1 MSYDEGKTGG
11 GLHASDLDPLSLA
24 RAACQDEG
32 KSGAFSSQSTSQ
44 SASTSSASASSA
56 SSSSS
61 ASSASAASAASAAA
75 APPDL
80 GPCFVG
86 RIAVS
91 RQRSEN
97 DALLQRAVSCV
108 YTTII
113 KPAEEGG
120 IKDWMHEHCLAFT
133 DAAEHRMEYT
143 ALFED
148 YEEKMEAAL
157 QAFARQEGLSTREVY
172 ERFSD
177 GKGES
182 IGTDNNVQLLLAAT
196 NYAKFVKLMRRGLT
210 PVTSSE

>member
-1 MSYDEGKTGG
+1 MLYDEGKTGG
-11 GLHASDLDPLSLA
+11 LHASDQDPLSLA

-32 KSGAFSSQSTSQ
+32 KSGASSSSQPTAAGPNPASQSTSQ
-44 SASTSSASASSA
+44 TTSQTTSSPSASSSASASA
-56 SSSSS
+56 
-61 ASSASAASAASAAA
+61 SASAADGS

-86 RIAVS
+86 RIAAS

-120 IKDWMHEHCLAFT
+120 IKDWMHAHCLAFT

-143 ALFED
+143 ALFEA

-157 QAFARQEGLSTREVY
+157 QALCPRLG
-172 ERFSD
+172 D
-177 GKGES
+177 
-182 IGTDNNVQLLLAAT
+182 
-196 NYAKFVKLMRRGLT
+196 
-210 PVTSSE
+210 